1 MQLVDIH
8 TDSIILNH
16 TIDNQKTDRYALHC
30 HNFYEVFYF
39 IAGDVS
45 YLVDGKRYAPKPNS
59 ILLIAPHVF
68 HGVKIESDSA
78 YERISLHFMPG
89 FLPLENQSILLSPF
103 QTTHGTANVYFT
115 DDRQKDLHHF
125 FKQLMDCRNMDEDY
139 RELSLRIRLEA
150 LLSQIL
156 FMSQS
161 LKGQSEGA
169 SSTTA
174 VSSVIKYL
182 NDHIGE
188 PVTLDD
194 ISSKFYISKHHLN
207 KIFRKATGTTVL
219 NYVIHKRVVMAQN
232 LMLQG
237 QSANSAAAIA
247 GFGDYSSFY
256 RAYIKIFRHAP
267 SVKQIPILLH

>member
-8 TDSIILNH
+8 TDSIILHH
-16 TIDNQKTDRYALHC
+16 TVDNQKTDRYALHC

-78 YERISLHFMPG
+78 YERISLHFVPG

-103 QTTHGTANVYFT
+103 QTAYGANVYFT
-115 DDRQKDLHHF
+115 DDGQKDFHHF
-125 FKQLMDCRNMDEDY
+125 FKQLMDCRYMDEDY

-161 LKGQSEGA
+161 LKGRSDAA
-169 SSTTA
+169 SSTTT
-174 VSSVIKYL
+174 VSRIIKYL

-188 PVTLDD
+188 PVSLDD
-194 ISSKFYISKHHLN
+194 LSSKFYISKHHLN

-237 QSANSAAAIA
+237 QTANSAAAIA

-256 RAYIKIFRHAP
+256 RAYKKIFRHAP